1 MRNRTIA
8 LAAALLGAGIFLL
21 AAAARSEEIKVLASA
36 AVKEAYLELV
46 PQYEK
51 ASGNKVAI
59 TWSGTADIMKRIKA
73 GESPDLV
80 VVAANSLDELIK
92 AGKVA
97 PGSRVDLAKSGVGVA
112 VRAGAPRPDIS
123 SGEALK
129 RALLSSKSIGYS
141 TGPSGLYIA
150 SLFERWGI
158 AEQVKPRLKQVA
170 PGVNVGEL
178 VARGEADI
186 GFQQVSELLPV
197 QGIQY
202 LGPLPPDIQLTT
214 VFSGGIPVGAKQPAA
229 AKALVQFLT
238 APAAVPVIRKK
249 GMEPG

>member
-1 MRNRTIA
+1 MRNRGVG
-8 LAAALLGAGIFLL
+8 LAAAVIGASILLL

-46 PQYEK
+46 PQFEK
-51 ASGNKVAI
+51 ASGHRVVT

-73 GESPDLV
+73 GENPDLV
-80 VVAANSLDELIK
+80 IVAANSLEELTQLGRIT
-92 AGKVA
+92 

-129 RALLSSKSIGYS
+129 RALLSAKSIGYS
-141 TGPSGLYIA
+141 SGPSGVYIA
-150 SLFERWGI
+150 SLFQRWGI
-158 AEQVKPRLKQVA
+158 TEELKPRIKQVA

-178 VARGEADI
+178 IAKGEADI

-197 QGIQY
+197 QGIQF
-202 LGPLPPDIQLTT
+202 LGPLPPDIQITT
-214 VFSGGIPVGAKQPAA
+214 VFSGGIPVGAKDPAG
-229 AKALVQFLT
+229 AKALVKFLT
-238 APAAVPVIRKK
+238 APAAAPVIRKK